1 MRIHASHIAGISV
14 YISSSLCVLINI
26 LTHTPPWSVIVVES
40 AFTLRSVLFKH
51 SFPENNFY
59 SKLFSAYKNVCILLL
74 SIGIIY
80 SVYSIIFT
88 VIPIICGI
96 WLLIQSFFL
105 IVLRKKNKLRAVL
118 PDSHLLALY
127 NRFSSKHHI
136 FRLHKSGDG
145 YRPDLHPVG
154 PINSISF
161 LEKTFYRRIKHDN
174 FIEIGLK

>member
-51 SFPENNFY
+51 SFPVNNFY

-96 WLLIQSFFL
+96 WLLIQSLFL
-105 IVLRKKNKLRAVL
+105 IVLRKKTNSGLYYLIVTSLHCITGAAVSIIFFDRIKAGTVIGL
-118 PDSHLLALY
+118 TCTLLAPSIVFLFWKR
-127 NRFSSKHHI
+127 RFI
-136 FRLHKSGDG
+136 DELNM
-145 YRPDLHPVG
+145 
-154 PINSISF
+154 IIS
-161 LEKTFYRRIKHDN
+161 
-174 FIEIGLK
+174 LK